1 MKQRPRY
8 GNACFP
14 PVPATSTFTPAKPMR
29 GALNAAASAKQ
40 AAAE

>member
-14 PVPATSTFTPAKPMR
+14 RIPAASTFTPAKSMR
-29 GALNAAASAKQ
+29 DAAQCGGVNEASGG
-40 AAAE
+40 